1 MAHEEVRVIVARARI
16 EDAPQIDLV
25 VPTRIRVKAN
35 KPLRVQYLYH
45 VDESSKAK
53 EEWRF
58 RLQTNVGK
66 QQKGP
71 IQSKWADRWG
81 LPDRFWGTLEQTFTF
96 EKAGTYSAEFKVN
109 AEYDRESWAKK
120 TAGVEA
126 RKELAGNF
134 LVQVD
139 P

>member
-1 MAHEEVRVIVARARI
+1 MPEEEVRVIIARARI
-16 EDAPQIDLV
+16 ENAPQIEV
-25 VPTRIRVKAN
+25 VIPKEIRVKAN
-35 KPLRVQYLYH
+35 TPLRVQYLFH
-45 VDESSKAK
+45 VDESSRAK

-58 RLQTNVGK
+58 LLQSKVGQ

-96 EKAGTYSAEFKVN
+96 EKPGTYPADFRVN
-109 AEYDRESWAKK
+109 AEYDRAPWGGKED
-120 TAGVEA
+120 GIEA
-126 RKELAGNF
+126 RKERVGQF
-134 LVQVD
+134 VVHVD

>member
-1 MAHEEVRVIVARARI
+1 MADEEVRVIVARARI
-16 EDAPQIDLV
+16 ENAPQIELV
-25 VPTRIRVKAN
+25 VPKEIRVKAN

-45 VDESSKAK
+45 VDESSKSR

-58 RLQTNVGK
+58 LLQTNVGQ

-71 IQSKWADRWG
+71 IRSKWADRWG

-96 EKAGTYSAEFKVN
+96 EKVGTYSADFKVN

-120 TAGVEA
+120 TEALEA
-126 RKELAGNF
+126 RKEVAGKF
-134 LVQVD
+134 VVRVE

>member
-1 MAHEEVRVIVARARI
+1 MADGEVRVIIARARI
-16 EDAPQIDLV
+16 ENNPQIEV
-25 VPTRIRVKAN
+25 VAPREIRVKAN
-35 KPLRVQYLYH
+35 KPLRIQYLYH

-58 RLQTNVGK
+58 MLQSNVGEH
-66 QQKGP
+66 QKGP

-81 LPDRFWGTLEQTFTF
+81 LPDRFWGTLEQTFMF
-96 EKAGTYSAEFKVN
+96 EKPGTYPADFKVN
-109 AEYDRESWAKK
+109 AEYDRASWGKK
-120 TAGVEA
+120 TDGFEA

-134 LVQVD
+134 IVKVD